1 MSEIIQNFVSAL
13 NEELLSQRKRSTEES
28 YNLQD
33 GERTTSTSDKTIYT
47 FFIDEDL
54 KATRLK
60 VDTPVTLI
68 VNDEETYATL
78 VSIGDKKIVVS
89 TDKDFGKRL
98 PIAQIKFDSSYLIE
112 KLKKCYE
119 EKIEGKN
126 SPINIDTIEKL
137 KQRNNVLKTKMENLN
152 IINKMYNELAY
163 AIDRDLVTRYWIN
176 CRG

>member
-60 VDTPVTLI
+60 DDTPVTLI

-98 PIAQIKFDSSYLIE
+98 PIAQIKFDSS
-112 KLKKCYE
+112 
-119 EKIEGKN
+119 
-126 SPINIDTIEKL
+126 
-137 KQRNNVLKTKMENLN
+137 
-152 IINKMYNELAY
+152 
-163 AIDRDLVTRYWIN
+163 
-176 CRG
+176 

>member
-60 VDTPVTLI
+60 DDTPVTLI
-68 VNDEETYATL
+68 VNDEETYATS

-119 EKIEGKN
+119 EKIEGKIC
-126 SPINIDTIEKL
+126 PINIETIEIFET
-137 KQRNNVLKTKMENLN
+137 RV
-152 IINKMYNELAY
+152 
-163 AIDRDLVTRYWIN
+163 DLCICIHTMKV
-176 CRG
+176 